1 MNKEAIYEE
10 ELFLIVLTR
19 VTNCLDLYFRKY
31 IIFDTILHMIIFN
44 YMDPEE
50 PEAIACIDTT

>member
-1 MNKEAIYEE
+1 
-10 ELFLIVLTR
+10 
-19 VTNCLDLYFRKY
+19 LDLYFRKY

-50 PEAIACIDTT
+50 PEAIACIEHSSISTLGFFIY